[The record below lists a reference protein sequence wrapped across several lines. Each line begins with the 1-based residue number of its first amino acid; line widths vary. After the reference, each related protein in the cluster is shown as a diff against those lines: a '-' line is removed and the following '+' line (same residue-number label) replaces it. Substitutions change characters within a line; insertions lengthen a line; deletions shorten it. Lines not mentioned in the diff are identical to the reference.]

1 MSAVLADVELP
12 EVRATVEQRIGDGNG
27 GPAVAYRLV
36 IDGGRAHLEPV
47 PADTEPA
54 RSEPGEHRDIAER
67 ASRGGGQGSGDAGQA
82 GDSEALGIGDDGGP
96 SLGIGDHGGPSLGIG
111 DDGGVVVM
119 SQSRETAE
127 AVRRGEL
134 GALAALQAG
143 LITVSGDVRVLI
155 AASEALALVNTA
167 LGQALAAEGS
177 NASDG
182 GADCTDDRSDS
193 GGIEGADGSAG
204 GGGPDGPGD
213 AGGTSEPDG
222 RGGG

>member
-1 MSAVLADVELP
+1 MSEVLADVDLP

-27 GPAVAYRLV
+27 GPVVAYRLV

-47 PADTEPA
+47 APGADSA
-54 RSEPGEHRDIAER
+54 DG
-67 ASRGGGQGSGDAGQA
+67 
-82 GDSEALGIGDDGGP
+82 DGGA
-96 SLGIGDHGGPSLGIG
+96 GEGGRVGIG

-143 LITVSGDVRVLI
+143 LIKVSGDVRVLI

-167 LGQALAAEGS
+167 LGRALAEEEDS
-177 NASDG
+177 ASGGGTEESGDESDRGGTGDADRSAGDG
-182 GADCTDDRSDS
+182 G
-193 GGIEGADGSAG
+193 G
-204 GGGPDGPGD
+204 
-213 AGGTSEPDG
+213 
-222 RGGG
+222 

>member
-1 MSAVLADVELP
+1 MSEVLAEVELP

-47 PADTEPA
+47 PADA
-54 RSEPGEHRDIAER
+54 DSADVDGEA
-67 ASRGGGQGSGDAGQA
+67 
-82 GDSEALGIGDDGGP
+82 DGGARDGGRV
-96 SLGIGDHGGPSLGIG
+96 GISD

-127 AVRRGEL
+127 AVRRGEM

-143 LITVSGDVRVLI
+143 LIKVNGDVRVLI

-167 LGQALAAEGS
+167 LGRTLAEEEDS
-177 NASDG
+177 ASGG
-182 GADCTDDRSDS
+182 GAEKGGDGSDR
-193 GGIEGADGSAG
+193 GGTGDADGSAG
-204 GGGPDGPGD
+204 DGG
-213 AGGTSEPDG
+213 S
-222 RGGG
+222 

>member
-1 MSAVLADVELP
+1 MEIGSEGWCAAMSEVLADVELP
-12 EVRATVEQRIGDGNG
+12 KVRATVEQRIGDGNG
-27 GPAVAYRLV
+27 GPVVAYRLV

-47 PADTEPA
+47 LPDADSA
-54 RSEPGEHRDIAER
+54 DVDGEAD
-67 ASRGGGQGSGDAGQA
+67 GGA
-82 GDSEALGIGDDGGP
+82 GDGGRV
-96 SLGIGDHGGPSLGIG
+96 GIG

-167 LGQALAAEGS
+167 LGQALTDGEGS
-177 NASDG
+177 ASSGGAGETDGADGGGPNSGGMG
-182 GADCTDDRSDS
+182 GAD
-193 GGIEGADGSAG
+193 G
-204 GGGPDGPGD
+204 GG
-213 AGGTSEPDG
+213 S
-222 RGGG
+222 

>member
-1 MSAVLADVELP
+1 MEIGSEGWCAAMSAVLADVELP

-27 GPAVAYRLV
+27 GPVVAYRLV
-36 IDGGRAHLEPV
+36 IDGGRAHLEPA
-47 PADTEPA
+47 PADAEPA
-54 RSEPGEHRDIAER
+54 GSEPGEHRDIAER

-82 GDSEALGIGDDGGP
+82 GDSEALGIGD
-96 SLGIGDHGGPSLGIG
+96 HGGPSLGIG
-111 DDGGVVVM
+111 DGGGVVVM
-119 SQSRETAE
+119 RQSRETAE

-193 GGIEGADGSAG
+193 GGIEGADGSTGDADGGSSDSG
-204 GGGPDGPGD
+204 GG
-213 AGGTSEPDG
+213 
-222 RGGG
+222 